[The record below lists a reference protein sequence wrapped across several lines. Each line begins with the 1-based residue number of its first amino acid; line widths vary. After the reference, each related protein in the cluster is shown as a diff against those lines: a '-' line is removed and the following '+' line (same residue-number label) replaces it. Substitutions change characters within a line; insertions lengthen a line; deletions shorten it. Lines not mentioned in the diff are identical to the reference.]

1 MRTDW
6 REATLGEVCTK
17 IGSFILLALIYG
29 A

>member
-1 MRTDW
+1 MRTGW
-6 REATLGEVCTK
+6 REATPGEVCTK